1 MPNLFHTFLLGIYHI
16 VIFVY
21 FSAIKILAPFNNKA
35 FHFINGRKNLNKRLQ
50 KEINFFRQKD
60 SYSKIIWIHCAS
72 VGEFEQARPLI
83 EQIKSNTSYKIFLT
97 FFSPSGYN
105 LRKNYKYADWV
116 YYSPLDFPRNTKR
129 FIDILKPEMAIFIKY
144 EFWLNTIEH
153 LHCTQ
158 IPIYVV
164 SAIFKPNQIFF
175 HPLASFYRKYLR
187 MINIIFVQ
195 DKLSER
201 TLLKHN
207 INNVIISGDT
217 RFDRVLEMANNNFEE
232 NSIARIFSGN
242 NVTWVAGSTWHPD
255 EEHIAKALSEL
266 YKSDKEYSKTK
277 LILVP
282 HEVDKNRIKKTET
295 IFKDFHTIKYSE
307 CTSTD
312 PLTLKK
318 LQNSQVLIIDCIGIL
333 SSLYKYGSF
342 AYIGG
347 GFGVG
352 IHNILEAA
360 CYKLPVIIGPNYHKF
375 KEAEDLINLGAVIS
389 YKKTSLLGKYL
400 SKYLD
405 KNYDFEL
412 KELGELSSNYII
424 RNLGA
429 SNVILKELDL

>member
-16 VIFVY
+16 VIFFY
-21 FSAIKILAPFNNKA
+21 FSTIRILAPFNNKA
-35 FHFINGRKNLNKRLQ
+35 FHFINGRKNLNKKLE
-50 KEINFFRQKD
+50 KEISSFRQKD
-60 SYSKIIWIHCAS
+60 TSSKIIWVHCAS

-83 EQIKSNTSYKIFLT
+83 EQIKSSTPYKIFLT

-129 FIDILKPEMAIFIKY
+129 FINILNPEMAIFIKY

-153 LHCTQ
+153 LHSSQ
-158 IPIYVV
+158 IPTYVV
-164 SAIFKPNQIFF
+164 SAIFKPKQIFF

-201 TLLKHN
+201 TLVKHN

-217 RFDRVLEMANNNFEE
+217 RFDRVFEMANNNIEE
-232 NSIARIFSGN
+232 NNVARIFSEN
-242 NVTWVAGSTWHPD
+242 NITWVAGSTWHPD

-266 YKSDKEYSKTK
+266 YNSDKKYSKTK

-282 HEVDKNRIKKTET
+282 HEVDKNKIQKTET
-295 IFKDFHTIKYSE
+295 IFKDFSTIKYSE
-307 CTSTD
+307 CTNAN
-312 PLTLKK
+312 PQALIKLKE
-318 LQNSQVLIIDCIGIL
+318 SQVLIVDCIGIL

-375 KEAEDLINLGAVIS
+375 KEAEDLINLGAVTS
-389 YKKTSLLGKYL
+389 YKKTSHLKKTL

-405 KNYDFEL
+405 KDYNIEL

-424 RNLGA
+424 INLGA